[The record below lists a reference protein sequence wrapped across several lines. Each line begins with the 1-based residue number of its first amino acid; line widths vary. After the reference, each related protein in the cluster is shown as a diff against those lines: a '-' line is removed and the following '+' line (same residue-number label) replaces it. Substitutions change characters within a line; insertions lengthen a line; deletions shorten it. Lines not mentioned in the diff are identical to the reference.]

1 MSADPTT
8 DELERLRRRVDE
20 LERELAER
28 TAAAEAAVAAAQDR
42 SYWVDRLPLD
52 LNALMEWRLA
62 RLAFGGLLGL
72 AAVARAVKRW
82 LSR

>member
-28 TAAAEAAVAAAQDR
+28 TARAEAAVAAAQER

-52 LNALMEWRLA
+52 LNALMERRLA
-62 RLAFGGLLGL
+62 RLAFDALLGL
-72 AAVARAVKRW
+72 AAVARVVKRW